1 MKVDIESL
9 KDLNREG
16 LLEVKTEVEISIKK
30 IKDQLA
36 EYNKE
41 TNGKDSEWR
50 RKASFALRK
59 TTEAYQKIL
68 LELSKRN
75 NFIKKQNISK
85 NNTFERRFIDICR
98 DRLDNNLFQEIKEE
112 ALSSDD
118 LTNPYV

>member
-1 MKVDIESL
+1 MKVNIELL

-16 LLEVKTEVEISIKK
+16 LLEVKAEVEIAIKQ

-36 EYNKE
+36 EYNRE

-50 RKASFALRK
+50 KKASFALRK
-59 TTEAYQKIL
+59 TTEEYQIIL

-75 NFIKKQNISK
+75 DSIKKQNILK

-98 DRLDNNLFQEIKEE
+98 DRLDHDLFQEIKEE